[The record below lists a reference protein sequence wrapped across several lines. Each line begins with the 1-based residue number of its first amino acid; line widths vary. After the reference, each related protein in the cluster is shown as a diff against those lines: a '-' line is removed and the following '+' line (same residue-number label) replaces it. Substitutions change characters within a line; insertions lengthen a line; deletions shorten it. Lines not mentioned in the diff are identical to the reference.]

1 MLLTVD
7 MSAQCN
13 DCHFKYPIR
22 TNLGGH
28 LAMKHRVFEEVATET
43 VLETIKK
50 EPNVEANGN
59 GNGNTQAESCCLC
72 RSQ

>member
-28 LAMKHRVFEEVATET
+28 IAMKHEVFEVVATGT
-43 VLETIKK
+43 VL
-50 EPNVEANGN
+50 
-59 GNGNTQAESCCLC
+59 
-72 RSQ
+72 